1 VTGAASIATRRALER
16 IDNQRRLALL
26 KQFEHE
32 MRVQGEEV
40 VTSVQRIVA
49 SEAVLRVAAEAG
61 RPEPDFAS
69 FYNSAPAIA
78 QTAGLDFVDV
88 TRRDLTILSSAHWPA
103 RFGYRN
109 DWVTCSPCES
119 RGSFLVRIPM
129 PDSTSSVALAAVRAA
144 NEVLVIGARRL
155 DAAFLKSL
163 GEAPG
168 MRAVLWLSPQEVFD
182 AQG

>member
-1 VTGAASIATRRALER
+1 MAGRREEAVTFRTKLLLISSLTVTGAVALVTGAASIATRRALER
-16 IDNQRRLALL
+16 IDSQRRLALL

-88 TRRDLTILSSAHWPA
+88 TRRDLTI
-103 RFGYRN
+103 
-109 DWVTCSPCES
+109 
-119 RGSFLVRIPM
+119 
-129 PDSTSSVALAAVRAA
+129 
-144 NEVLVIGARRL
+144 
-155 DAAFLKSL
+155 
-163 GEAPG
+163 
-168 MRAVLWLSPQEVFD
+168 
-182 AQG
+182 